1 MIPTVRRG
9 KFAAAVTLVEVVVAM
24 AVLAIAALGALG
36 HQYYAAVQARIAR
49 AQTTST
55 RIAQMLLED
64 WKSTGGSEDYDPT
77 ALGLGFFSDV
87 IHIGQGIPLPD
98 GVYSITVDDVPMV
111 IVLDWEDVDYDSDA
125 EVTLRQITVTAVW
138 RRDTEKDVNWGTI
151 TAEEVANE
159 HASSGY
165 GDALR
170 PLATLTTYVRLD
182 ASGG

>member
-1 MIPTVRRG
+1 MNVKRR
-9 KFAAAVTLVEVVVAM
+9 KFATAVTLVEVMVAM
-24 AVLAIAALGALG
+24 VVLAIASLGALG
-36 HQYYAAVQARIAR
+36 YQYHAATQARIAH

-55 RIAQMLLED
+55 RIAQLLLED
-64 WKSTGGSEDYDPT
+64 WKSTGGSENYDPI
-77 ALGLGFFSDV
+77 ALGLGFSSNIIYLD
-87 IHIGQGIPLPD
+87 QGVPLPN

-111 IVLDWEDVDYDSDA
+111 IVLKWADVDYDSEA
-125 EVTLRQITVTAVW
+125 EVTLRQITVTTVW
-138 RRDTEKDVNWGTI
+138 RRNAEKKVNWGTI

-159 HASSGY
+159 HANSGY

>member
-1 MIPTVRRG
+1 MTVKRR
-9 KFAAAVTLVEVVVAM
+9 KFAAAVTLVEVMVAM

-36 HQYYAAVQARIAR
+36 YQYHAALQARIAH

-55 RIAQMLLED
+55 RIAQLLLED
-64 WKSTGGSEDYDPT
+64 WKSTGGSENYDPT
-77 ALGLGFFSDV
+77 TLGLGFFSDV
-87 IHIGQGIPLPD
+87 IHLGQGTALPD
-98 GVYSITVDDVPMV
+98 GVYSITVDNVPML
-111 IVLDWEDVDYDSDA
+111 ILLNWKDVDYDSDA
-125 EVTLRQITVTAVW
+125 EVTLRQITVTSVW
-138 RRDTEKDVNWGTI
+138 RRDLEKDVNWGTI

-170 PLATLTTYVRLD
+170 PLAALTTYVRLD